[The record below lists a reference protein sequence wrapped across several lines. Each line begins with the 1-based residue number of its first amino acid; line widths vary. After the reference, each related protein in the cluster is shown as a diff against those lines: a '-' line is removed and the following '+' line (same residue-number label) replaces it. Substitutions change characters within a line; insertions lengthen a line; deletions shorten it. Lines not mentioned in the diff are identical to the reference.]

1 MPPAGK
7 KRTRPRLTLKVV
19 VPIVMLSLA
28 LAKPDY
34 SSAQSQARLR
44 GLFLAS
50 VTLYNLAAWV
60 LKRRITGKRDGRT
73 VRVVSE
79 GKSEL
84 QSVCAYDT
92 LALEKLY
99 TESLIVRCCTVHAA
113 LSSAADA
120 LLLAGLRLRVPPL
133 QLLEDY
139 NASDPP
145 SVVSAPTAA

>member
-1 MPPAGK
+1 MPVPSFAYRPCCALAMPPAGK

-19 VPIVMLSLA
+19 VPIVMLALA
-28 LAKPDY
+28 LAKPDF

-99 TESLIVRCCTVHAA
+99 TESLIVR
-113 LSSAADA
+113 
-120 LLLAGLRLRVPPL
+120 
-133 QLLEDY
+133 
-139 NASDPP
+139 
-145 SVVSAPTAA
+145 